1 MSSAQTKIQVLVHN
15 VVALDEQF
23 TVSFVIEGDRPSDFQ
38 WEPGDDFD
46 LLWGPQQGRSSS
58 VQIINGKKTESSQ
71 TTYTYILR
79 PIRAG
84 KYTIAKARAE
94 VGGKEI
100 FSVPVTIE
108 VVGDGASSTPS
119 SSSNSSVSSGPFNSA
134 ASVSVAS
141 STTSGSSCIDSGEAD
156 AAGNL

>member
-1 MSSAQTKIQVLVHN
+1 MICMSLVAVVSSAQTKIQVLVHN

-71 TTYTYILR
+71 TTYT
-79 PIRAG
+79 
-84 KYTIAKARAE
+84 
-94 VGGKEI
+94 
-100 FSVPVTIE
+100 
-108 VVGDGASSTPS
+108 
-119 SSSNSSVSSGPFNSA
+119 
-134 ASVSVAS
+134 
-141 STTSGSSCIDSGEAD
+141 
-156 AAGNL
+156 